1 MHNLKKTSRRMILP
15 LVAVVLSVFC
25 LVWANDSFA
34 ADMKA
39 PKTLNDLIEGAKKE
53 TVLRAMWGA
62 SSLNGSDGMARIV
75 AGMNKKYGTNIK
87 PQFTPGP
94 SMTRMMGKLARELK
108 AGQPASTDVV
118 WGNSGGMLRSS
129 QLGLTRSMNWMAYLR
144 RPMLKEKG
152 FDPVATGGVGL
163 ATASTL
169 VGVAYNSK
177 LVKGDDIPRSL
188 ADTLNPKWKGKI
200 ASTPYAAG
208 MREFAMPDLLGKEA
222 MISFTKKLSKQVSGL
237 MRCGEMNRLTS
248 GEFLMLVLSCGDQYI
263 NKAMRTGE
271 PLGYS
276 LLSDAVVSH
285 TRYGS
290 VPVHSKAPYAA
301 ALFIVYLH
309 TVEGQKLIWEING
322 LDFHLYPESHQ
333 KKTLDAARAR
343 GAKLV
348 TNSPQWLGRNKT
360 YRKTRKVLE
369 KILKQN

>member
-1 MHNLKKTSRRMILP
+1 MLSHSKLFRWSRISGMVVAALALLVSVYATPVKAERSAELKKM
-15 LVAVVLSVFC
+15 
-25 LVWANDSFA
+25 
-34 ADMKA
+34 
-39 PKTLNDLIEGAKKE
+39 IEGAKKE
-53 TVLRAMWGA
+53 TTLRAMWGA
-62 SSLNGSDGMARIV
+62 NSLNGSAGIARIV
-75 AGMNKKYGTNIK
+75 AGMNKRYGTNIK

-129 QLGLTRSMNWMAYLR
+129 QLGLTKSLNWLALLE

-163 ATASTL
+163 ASASTF
-169 VGVAYNSK
+169 VGVAFNSK

-188 ADTLNPKWKGKI
+188 ADTLKPKWKGKI

-222 MISFTKKLSKQVSGL
+222 VVKFTKSLSKQVSGL
-237 MRCGEMNRLTS
+237 MRCGQMDRLTS

-271 PLGYS
+271 PLGYAIM
-276 LLSDAVVSH
+276 SDAVVSH

-290 VPVHSKAPYAA
+290 VPVHSKAPHAA
-301 ALFIVYLH
+301 ALFVAFLH
-309 TVEGQKLIWEING
+309 TLEGQKIMWEING
-322 LDFHLYPESHQ
+322 LDFHLYPESNQ

-343 GAKLV
+343 GAKVV
-348 TNSPQWLGRNKT
+348 TNSPQWLGKNKT